1 MGATPN
7 RAAMSLSRSSLALV
21 TFTALGSGLL
31 AAAAP
36 LGAQATPTYH
46 VARRV
51 ALGGEGGWDYLTA
64 DSAAHRLYVTHAT
77 HVLVVDT
84 DRDSVVGDIPNTAG
98 VHGVALAPELGRG
111 YVSDGRDSTV
121 TVFDLKTLAVV
132 SRLKVTGP
140 PDAILYEPATRR
152 VFTFNHRSGDA
163 TALDA
168 VTLAVLG
175 TIPLGEEPEF
185 ATSDGKGRVFVN
197 LEGPSQLV
205 ALDARALAVTG
216 RWPLAP
222 CAEPT
227 GMAIDRARGRLFV
240 GCGNRLMAVVDA
252 SSGAVVQT
260 LPIGAGCDGTA
271 YDAGTGLAFAS
282 AGDGTITVVQPAAN
296 GRHAVAAT
304 VATQRGARTMAVDP
318 RTHRLYTATAEFG
331 PAPAAT
337 ADNPRPRPVMV
348 PGSFTLLVLER

>member
-1 MGATPN
+1 
-7 RAAMSLSRSSLALV
+7 MSSSGPSLALV
-21 TFTALGSGLL
+21 TFAALGAGVLL
-31 AAAAP
+31 AAAP
-36 LGAQATPTYH
+36 LGAQAGAPGYH
-46 VARRV
+46 VTRRV
-51 ALGGEGGWDYLTA
+51 TLGGEGGWDYLTA

-84 DRDSVVGDIPNTAG
+84 DRDSVVGDIPNTPG
-98 VHGVALAPELGRG
+98 VHGVALAPDLGRG

-121 TVFDLKTLAVV
+121 TVFDLKTLAVLARV
-132 SRLKVTGP
+132 KVTGP

-152 VFTFNHRSGDA
+152 VLTFNHRSGDA

-168 VTLAVLG
+168 ATLVVLG

-185 ATSDGKGRVFVN
+185 ATSDGRGRVFVN
-197 LEGPSQLV
+197 LEGPGQLL
-205 ALDARALAVTG
+205 AIDARALAVTG

-227 GMAIDRARGRLFV
+227 GMAIDRGRGRLFV

-252 SSGAVVQT
+252 SSGEVLQT
-260 LPIGAGCDGTA
+260 LPIGAGCDGAA

-282 AGDGTITVVQPAAN
+282 AGDGTITVVEPDAR
-296 GRHAVAAT
+296 GRYAVTAT
-304 VATQRGARTMAVDP
+304 VATQRGARTMTVDP
-318 RTHRLYTATAEFG
+318 RTHRLYTVTATFG

-337 ADNPRPRPVMV
+337 ADNPRPRPAMV
-348 PGSFTLLVLER
+348 PGSFTLLVVER

>member
-7 RAAMSLSRSSLALV
+7 GAAMSLSRSSLALV
-21 TFTALGSGLL
+21 TFTALGSGRR

-77 HVLVVDT
+77 LVLVVDT

-140 PDAILYEPATRR
+140 PDAILYAPRSTR
-152 VFTFNHRSGDA
+152 
-163 TALDA
+163 
-168 VTLAVLG
+168 
-175 TIPLGEEPEF
+175 
-185 ATSDGKGRVFVN
+185 
-197 LEGPSQLV
+197 
-205 ALDARALAVTG
+205 
-216 RWPLAP
+216 
-222 CAEPT
+222 
-227 GMAIDRARGRLFV
+227 
-240 GCGNRLMAVVDA
+240 
-252 SSGAVVQT
+252 
-260 LPIGAGCDGTA
+260 
-271 YDAGTGLAFAS
+271 
-282 AGDGTITVVQPAAN
+282 
-296 GRHAVAAT
+296 
-304 VATQRGARTMAVDP
+304 
-318 RTHRLYTATAEFG
+318 
-331 PAPAAT
+331 
-337 ADNPRPRPVMV
+337 
-348 PGSFTLLVLER
+348 